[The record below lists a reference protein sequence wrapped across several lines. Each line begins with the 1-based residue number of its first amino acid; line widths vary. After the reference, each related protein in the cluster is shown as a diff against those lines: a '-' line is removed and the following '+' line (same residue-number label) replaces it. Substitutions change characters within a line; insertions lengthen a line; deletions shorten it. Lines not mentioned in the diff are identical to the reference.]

1 MFVSQVVLATFDK
14 GVLIPDAP
22 LPLPAQARVRLTVE
36 QLNGAEEGADLAW
49 DALERLWD
57 EATIDSGGVRPT
69 RDQLH
74 ERS

>member
-1 MFVSQVVLATFDK
+1 MSQVVLATFDK

-36 QLNGAEEGADLAW
+36 QLDAVGDSEDLSW
-49 DALERLWD
+49 DALEQLW
-57 EATIDSGGVRPT
+57 ELTTIDSGGVRPT

-74 ERS
+74 ERR